1 VKTIQADTQDAV
13 AAMEKSTQGVVEGAK
28 LSDAAGQAL
37 SEIDY
42 VTKNLAQLIE
52 TISQATNAQ
61 ASATTRVAE
70 NMQEIL
76 EITRQ
81 TTRGTQ
87 QAAGSI
93 KDLAAV
99 AQELKSSVSGF
110 KL

>member
-1 VKTIQADTQDAV
+1 MA
-13 AAMEKSTQGVVEGAK
+13 ES
-28 LSDAAGQAL
+28 
-37 SEIDY
+37 
-42 VTKNLAQLIE
+42 KNLTGVRVMVIDDSN
-52 TISQATNAQ
+52 TIRR
-61 ASATTRVAE
+61 SAE
-70 NMQEIL
+70 IFLMQDIL

-93 KDLAAV
+93 RDLASV